1 MPAFPKPA
9 FTYNFSVKDQ
19 IDLLLAHKEKRHIPA
34 KSKTKLLIA
43 SWNIANLGLHKR
55 WTIHAALIAE
65 IIDWFD
71 LIAIQEVNVNLEGL
85 RQIEAALPSHY
96 NVLFSDKA
104 GNNERFAY
112 IFDSRVVKQLEMV
125 GEVAIPPKDHKYI
138 KLPGVTSSFT
148 GFDRNPY
155 LGSFQWRNTNFV
167 LLNVHSYFGSNSKK
181 NIHRRALET
190 YAIARHTDLMGN
202 SKYAFSDKIIAL
214 GDFNLPLVE
223 PGDLIYK
230 ALVKRG
236 LELPKHS
243 TKVYSNIAD
252 DKMYDQIAFLPSL
265 KNTIQANGTFDFDNA
280 VFPDLW
286 QESHSKFKSYVK
298 YYLSDHRP
306 IWMQIAF

>member
-19 IDLLLAHKEKRHIPA
+19 IDLLLAHKETRHIPA

-96 NVLFSDKA
+96 NLLFSDKA

-223 PGDLIYK
+223 TGDLIYK

>member
-9 FTYNFSVKDQ
+9 FTYNFSVKEQ
-19 IDLLLAHKEKRHIPA
+19 IDLLLAHKEKRHIPQ

-96 NVLFSDKA
+96 NLLFSDKA

-125 GEVAIPPKDHKYI
+125 GEVAIPPKDHRYI

-148 GFDRNPY
+148 GFDRSPY

-286 QESHSKFKSYVK
+286 QENHSKFKSYVK